1 MGVTDGSRKKESGH
15 QGAEESTHTPQSVL
29 QTRME
34 SSLHHNSVCTVDL
47 RKKEALGLG
56 SILTD
61 NH

>member
-15 QGAEESTHTPQSVL
+15 QGAEESIPQSVL

-47 RKKEALGLG
+47 RKKEALGVG
-56 SILTD
+56 SILTG